1 MDLAQFLFQ
10 SFLCLFYLLYLVYLL
25 YIVHPLK
32 QVLLCLLYQRLEFHI
47 ILQNSLLSLSA
58 SPQIKFLSEDI
69 WVLSHIQPV
78 FLAEKVIQGIGRVVT
93 KSQANRAKLL
103 LTSPML
109 TFNRRNPLNISTLLP
124 IQKDRL
130 H

>member
-1 MDLAQFLFQ
+1 VDLAQFLFQ
-10 SFLCLFYLLYLVYLL
+10 SFLCLFYLLNLVYLL

-58 SPQIKFLSEDI
+58 SPQIEFLSEDI

-78 FLAEKVIQGIGRVVT
+78 FLAEKVIQRIGRFVT
-93 KSQANRAKLL
+93 KS
-103 LTSPML
+103 
-109 TFNRRNPLNISTLLP
+109 
-124 IQKDRL
+124 
-130 H
+130 